1 MKLKEESVY
10 RKSRKQAAIY
20 NERFK
25 SMEGASEFL
34 CVSKDMLLNYEL
46 CLNPVPVDM
55 VCKMADIYNAPELLN
70 HYCCNECP
78 IGKRTVSPISK
89 ENINNIYKLSINI
102 FQLLGQGTNMG
113 KTLLD
118 IVDDGVI
125 SQEEKPQVD
134 YIVNNLKKLSGLTT
148 DLIIALEKIDI
159 E

>member
-1 MKLKEESVY
+1 
-10 RKSRKQAAIY
+10 
-20 NERFK
+20 
-25 SMEGASEFL
+25 
-34 CVSKDMLLNYEL
+34 
-46 CLNPVPVDM
+46 
-55 VCKMADIYNAPELLN
+55 
-70 HYCCNECP
+70 
-78 IGKRTVSPISK
+78 
-89 ENINNIYKLSINI
+89 
-102 FQLLGQGTNMG
+102 MG

>member
-1 MKLKEESVY
+1 MKNDNESVY
-10 RKSRKQAAIY
+10 RKARKTAAEY
-20 NERFK
+20 NDAFK
-25 SMEGASEFL
+25 SQESASEFL
-34 CVSKDMLLNYEL
+34 NISKNMLLNYEL
-46 CLNPVPVDM
+46 GLNPVPVDM
-55 VCKMADIYNAPELLN
+55 VCMMADVYNAPELLN

-125 SQEEKPQVD
+125 SKEEKPQVD

-148 DLIIALEKIDI
+148 DLIIALEKI
-159 E
+159 EAE